1 MSSRTDNELAS
12 LHPSHNRA
20 LEPRFI
26 ANVDGGLLSKSNLL
40 KFIRAFFQVSG
51 IDEGY
56 YLEFGVFNGQSAIE
70 AYGVLRGIATR
81 IYGFDSFAGL
91 PGLSDADARSLKLT
105 PSFAAGNFRS
115 LPVEVVRQYILASA
129 TRLAPENLVLTEG
142 YFSETLPV
150 FDKRQLR
157 DKGPCLVA
165 HIDCDLYSS
174 SADVFAFLDDVVSE
188 GTWLLLDDYW
198 AYRGSPRHGQRRA
211 FEEWL
216 SRSKRFG
223 ATEYASYNGFC
234 RAFVVYEKG

>member
-1 MSSRTDNELAS
+1 MSSRTDNKLAS

-91 PGLSDADARSLKLT
+91 PGLSDADARKLKLT
-105 PSFAAGNFRS
+105 PSFAAGNSRS

-129 TRLAPENLVLTEG
+129 TRLAPGNCADRGLFLRNAAG
-142 YFSETLPV
+142 LRQETTQ
-150 FDKRQLR
+150 RQGTMPGSAHRLR
-157 DKGPCLVA
+157 PL
-165 HIDCDLYSS
+165 L
-174 SADVFAFLDDVVSE
+174 FVS
-188 GTWLLLDDYW
+188 
-198 AYRGSPRHGQRRA
+198 RCIRV
-211 FEEWL
+211 
-216 SRSKRFG
+216 SR
-223 ATEYASYNGFC
+223 
-234 RAFVVYEKG
+234 